1 MRYRKG
7 TPRFVL
13 RSGTLEHKYNSLV
26 NLTFT
31 RRTKAVAF
39 ADDLLLIT
47 RGETVSEAENFA
59 NIEMSK
65 ITAWSKRNKVG
76 FNIEK
81 SKAMLISRRKRKE
94 RKDIK
99 MYLSNKPIEQV
110 SIMKYLG
117 IFIDD
122 KFKFSQHISYAAY
135 KCAKLIFSLSNLLNF
150 HGDSNT
156 KL

>member
-1 MRYRKG
+1 
-7 TPRFVL
+7 
-13 RSGTLEHKYNSLV
+13 
-26 NLTFT
+26 
-31 RRTKAVAF
+31 
-39 ADDLLLIT
+39 LLIT